1 MQRVKTPTAVA
12 EKPPYTA
19 EGTPGYFRSGDAVAA
34 IPPTVPGQDWFNMVQ
49 GELLAPILA
58 TGLTPDPED
67 DTQLDQAIDAKIASG
82 VAAHDESETA
92 HPDIRALIAALLTD
106 RYETLFIGAGAMIPS
121 ATAGATQ
128 ASEELAANKI
138 NDDYLDFSA
147 SSDQSA
153 EFSFKLPENWD
164 RDTVKVKLHWK
175 PGEGGATAGHYV
187 GFNVAFGATGDGD
200 TLDRALGAAVLVA
213 DQVLAGLEAAEHVSA
228 ASAAITVGGT
238 LAAGKRL
245 HCKITRDADYAG
257 GGTTMAK
264 KARLLGIEIKYCI
277 SGSVAA
283 WG

>member
-1 MQRVKTPTAVA
+1 MDRINHATATPERTFTGGNPAANIPATVV
-12 EKPPYTA
+12 
-19 EGTPGYFRSGDAVAA
+19 TPVFMTTLQEEVCNVIESAG
-34 IPPTVPGQDWFNMVQ
+34 I
-49 GELLAPILA
+49 EL
-58 TGLTPDPED
+58 DPED
-67 DTQLDQAIDAKIASG
+67 DAQLNQTIDAKIASG
-82 VAAHDESETA
+82 VAAHDESESA
-92 HPDIRALIAALLTD
+92 HQDIRDLINALNGARL
-106 RYETLFIGAGAMIPS
+106 ETAYFGAGAMIPS

-175 PGEGGATAGHYV
+175 PGEGGATTGHYV

-264 KARLLGIEIKYCI
+264 KARLLGIEIKYGL